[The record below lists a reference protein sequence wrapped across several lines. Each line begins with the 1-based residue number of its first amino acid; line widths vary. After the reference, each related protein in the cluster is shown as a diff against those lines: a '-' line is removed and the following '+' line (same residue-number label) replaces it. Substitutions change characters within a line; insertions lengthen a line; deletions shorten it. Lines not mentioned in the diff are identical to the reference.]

1 MAKQLITTL
10 VTDDNGE
17 ATYNY
22 TGTGAGETTFIAESG
37 DLESDPLIINDV
49 IERITLT
56 ADKNILSYADYDSCT
71 LTADVIRV
79 EEEKTVHTYTD
90 NNYHETPPS
99 YALQLNSNSHVL
111 GSINQAEFHING
123 KTGAMYA
130 RSMGRTFDIGQ
141 FNVEKPIFFDSNNS
155 SLYYYDQND
164 QLVISSNQSLY
175 TTSWALL
182 EGDSFDIIEYPLI
195 TFKSNI
201 LKSNI
206 VDSNNSYSCSS
217 DDILLDI
224 NLSNMGSN
232 ITIQKQDNS
241 TIEISK
247 NNTTFTIT
255 YNQQSFNTN
264 NSNLTLIRKLGTFGI
279 KKDNGEY
286 LWCGDSN
293 ISGISIDSGFI
304 VINEY
309 YYTEAMSNPNT
320 GTNVTYH
327 SQGAGDVTITV
338 ECMNLQETYEVED
351 CLNYD
356 NATKDNTSNY
366 TTKNLN
372 SHTFSTD
379 KYLAERT
386 LGSSANTYYSLIY
399 PSTTLPTDYE
409 ISVDMLAL
417 TKEQDKQFGL
427 CISNTY
433 TETYTGTN
441 QCFLYANSN
450 RMALG
455 YRVSG
460 SLTNYGESSSYN
472 TNTWY
477 TFKIKVIGTTVTV
490 QILNGDT
497 VVQSWNGTLSN
508 IQSWKKIMLITGGQ
522 SNTIYWKNL
531 KIKPL

>member
-338 ECMNLQETYEVED
+338 ECMNVQETYELED
-351 CLNYD
+351 CLYYD
-356 NATKDNTSNY
+356 SQTVDKQRYSTTTGTASVTYSSDGLTVKGTVNSETRVENTALTLPSNY
-366 TTKNLN
+366 VATLKVTGKQGGGGSGTQYYGGFAFDDLLLDFKNTTNGITRYTLSTLSSLGEIPYSIQLN
-372 SHTFSTD
+372 DVVKIERENGTMKIYVNDDLKATHTISSTG
-379 KYLAERT
+379 KFLHRT
-386 LGSSANTYYSLIY
+386 YN
-399 PSTTLPTDYE
+399 
-409 ISVDMLAL
+409 
-417 TKEQDKQFGL
+417 
-427 CISNTY
+427 
-433 TETYTGTN
+433 
-441 QCFLYANSN
+441 N
-450 RMALG
+450 R
-455 YRVSG
+455 
-460 SLTNYGESSSYN
+460 SLT
-472 TNTWY
+472 
-477 TFKIKVIGTTVTV
+477 IK
-490 QILNGDT
+490 D
-497 VVQSWNGTLSN
+497 
-508 IQSWKKIMLITGGQ
+508 
-522 SNTIYWKNL
+522 L
-531 KIKPL
+531 KVKPL